1 VSAQSRT
8 TPVNG
13 VVRGVVVT
21 DDAERMPLARARV
34 VVTAG
39 ADVPFVLRTNDDG
52 VFSFPVSAATP
63 AKITVSRAGFLTHT
77 DQGLR
82 AGADLVVRL
91 SRAGVV
97 SGRVTNERGETITGT
112 SVNLRPRDAAPS
124 GSAPASVQSDDL
136 GEFRFSSVRPGRYL
150 VSTAQDVLLTA
161 LRSETPPAPAGVA
174 VDVVAGQNTHVALT
188 LPATRSSPE
197 SSSLAP
203 IAQVVSRVEMT
214 SGQVTVTSVPS
225 VAPVLLSGLVVDH
238 AGRGMAGAMI
248 RLEQVDQA
256 GVLVMG
262 ASDRGGQYQMRAT
275 RPGTYRVAVTPAGG
289 SAVLLGQ
296 QRSLEQG
303 RTVVL
308 REGEQ
313 TLDIVVPGTA
323 AISGRITDLSGEPIE
338 GVGVQAWQSQWAD
351 GRMLARPVGDRNRRT
366 DDRGQYRLFG
376 LLPGTYYVAIA
387 DGQLQPHGTLNGPPS
402 PQLFYPGVATV
413 AAASPLLIEAGRDVP
428 GVDLVLD
435 SAAGVR
441 VTGTVRVSTGEPAK
455 GVAQFFADS
464 RTGVPV
470 AQPTTVA
477 LSPNGTFSFSGVAP
491 GDYVVQVAAD
501 REWGFNDE
509 FGVVN
514 VSVGNRDTAVT
525 VRTAPG
531 STLAGRVVFEGGPPP
546 AIAAVKVT
554 PVSADENVS
563 PSFARNLQQV
573 QLRPNWTFEI
583 NNLYGPTR
591 IAATAPAGWWL
602 RSILVNGTNV
612 ADEPMNFGAG
622 EGTRTDAEI
631 TFVLGTAEVTGTARE
646 ANRPV
651 TDYAVLVFSADPALL
666 YPRSR
671 HMALRRSSND
681 GGFIVSNL
689 PPGTYWAVA
698 VDSITG
704 DANGGE
710 WQSPVMLNLLSASA
724 RQVTLTAG
732 VRVAVDLPFI
742 RLPR

>member
-1 VSAQSRT
+1 
-8 TPVNG
+8 
-13 VVRGVVVT
+13 VVVT
-21 DDAERMPLARARV
+21 DDADRMRVARARV

-39 ADVPFVLRTNDDG
+39 ADVPFVLRTSDDG

-97 SGRVTNERGETITGT
+97 SGRVTNDRGEPLTG
-112 SVNLRPRDAAPS
+112 SRVELRPRAPTPS
-124 GSAPASVQSDDL
+124 GSAASGASATVQSDDL
-136 GEFRFSSVRPGRYL
+136 GEFRFSSVKPGRYL
-150 VSTAQDVLLTA
+150 VSIPRDVLLIA
-161 LRSETPPAPAGVA
+161 LWSGEPPPAPAEVA
-174 VDVVAGQNTHVALT
+174 VDVVAGQETHVTLMVP
-188 LPATRSSPE
+188 LPASSREPI
-197 SSSLAP
+197 SLSP
-203 IAQVVSRVEMT
+203 VAQLVTRVET
-214 SGQVTVTSVPS
+214 TPDGQVKRVTAEY
-225 VAPVLLSGLVVDH
+225 VAPVVLSGAVVDQG
-238 AGRGMAGAMI
+238 GRAVPGAAV
-248 RLEQVDQA
+248 RLEQIDQP
-256 GVLVMG
+256 GQLTMG
-262 ASDRGGQYQMRAT
+262 STDGHGQYQVRAS
-275 RPGTYRVAVTPAGG
+275 RPGRYQVAVTPAGG
-289 SAVLLGQ
+289 SAASLGQ
-296 QRSLEQG
+296 RQAMEQG
-303 RTVVL
+303 QPIVL
-308 REGEQ
+308 REGRQ

-323 AISGRITDLSGEPIE
+323 TISGRITDPSGEPIE
-338 GVGVQAWQSQWAD
+338 GIGVHAWQSQWVD
-351 GRMLARPVGDRNRRT
+351 GRMLVRPVGDRNRRT

-376 LLPGTYYVAIA
+376 LLPGTYYLAIV
-387 DGQLQPHGTLNGPPS
+387 DEQSPS
-402 PQLFYPGVATV
+402 QAIGSRLASPSSSSRVFYPGVTSV
-413 AAASPLLIEAGRDVP
+413 AAASPLTVEAGREVP
-428 GVDLVLD
+428 GVDMVLD
-435 SAAGVR
+435 PPPGVR
-441 VTGTVRVSTGEPAK
+441 VSGTVLVSTGEPAK
-455 GVAQFFADS
+455 GVVQFFADS
-464 RTGVPV
+464 RAGVPV
-470 AQPTTVA
+470 AQPATAA
-477 LSPNGTFSFSGVAP
+477 LSANGTFSFSGVAP
-491 GDYVVQVAAD
+491 GDYVVQIAAD

-531 STLAGRVVFEGGPPP
+531 STLAGTVVFEGGLPPELG
-546 AIAAVKVT
+546 AVKVT
-554 PVSADENVS
+554 PVSADENAS
-563 PSFARNLQQV
+563 PSFARNLQHV

-583 NNLYGPTR
+583 NNLFGPTR

-631 TFVLGTAEVTGTARE
+631 TFALGTAELTGTARE

-681 GGFIVSNL
+681 GGFMVSNL

-710 WQSPVMLNLLSASA
+710 WQAPDMLNLLSASA

-732 VRVAVDLPFI
+732 ERVVVDLPFI